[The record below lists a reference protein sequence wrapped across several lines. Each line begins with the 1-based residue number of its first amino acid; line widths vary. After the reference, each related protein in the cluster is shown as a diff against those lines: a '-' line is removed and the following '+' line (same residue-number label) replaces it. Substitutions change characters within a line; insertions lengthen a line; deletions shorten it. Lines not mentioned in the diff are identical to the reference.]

1 MKMILFILGAVMAVA
16 VQAADLFPDDHGD
29 AISEATSMM
38 VPTNGVTVS
47 GRIEIDTD
55 QDWFEFIA
63 LPDTVYRLQAQ
74 VSSLWDM
81 ELEFRGP
88 HTTRL
93 VRATSSA
100 LSSAPA
106 KVTLT
111 WTNIGAAG
119 PYYVGIRGYLSF
131 TTGTYSLA
139 VAPLNLIDEDGD
151 SLPDSWEWAQFGW
164 LGSTPQ
170 GDDDG
175 DGFSNLS
182 EFYSRT
188 SPTNPASAL
197 LLHPHKTAPGVVTV
211 DWPVVPDSVY
221 RVWWSTNLVTG
232 IWMPLDTLYQP
243 VNGGTNLQW
252 NDAFSVS
259 QQFYKVELFLGP

>member
-1 MKMILFILGAVMAVA
+1 MKTILSIIGAVMVVA

-29 AISEATSMM
+29 AISEATLMM
-38 VPTNGVTVS
+38 VPTNGTTVS
-47 GRIEIDTD
+47 GQIEIDTD
-55 QDWFEFIA
+55 QDWFRFIA

-111 WTNIGAAG
+111 WTNTGAAG

-139 VAPLNLIDEDGD
+139 VAPLNMIDEDGD
-151 SLPDSWEWAQFGW
+151 GLPDSWEWSQFGW
-164 LGSTPQ
+164 LGSTPE
-170 GDDDG
+170 GDEDG
-175 DGFSNLS
+175 DGFSNFS
-182 EFYSRT
+182 EFYART
-188 SPTNPASAL
+188 SPTNPVSAL
-197 LLHPHKTAPGVVTV
+197 RLQPVITSPGVALVR
-211 DWPVVPDSVY
+211 WPAVPG
-221 RVWWSTNLVTG
+221 L
-232 IWMPLDTLYQP
+232 
-243 VNGGTNLQW
+243 
-252 NDAFSVS
+252 
-259 QQFYKVELFLGP
+259 LFLIHFTVFGGLPT